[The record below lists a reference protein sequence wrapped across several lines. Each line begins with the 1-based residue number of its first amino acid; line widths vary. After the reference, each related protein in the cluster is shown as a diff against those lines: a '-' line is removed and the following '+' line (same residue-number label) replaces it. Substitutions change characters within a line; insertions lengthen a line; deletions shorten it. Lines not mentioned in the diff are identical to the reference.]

1 MAAPNFNAD
10 RAARILVEATMSRL
24 TDEEFAKR
32 HGVSDRTLRNW
43 RTRLGEDDEFAELFL
58 SLKSKAVDKW
68 AGSLAGAI
76 RGSIEFL
83 ARAAETCA
91 TDDPAAV
98 HSIAGALKIL
108 ADVAMTQQAL
118 DARFAGQHRPP
129 NEADR
134 EVATEADSP
143 VH

>member
-10 RAARILVEATMSRL
+10 RAARILVEATMSKL

-32 HGVSDRTLRNW
+32 HGISDRTLRNW
-43 RTRLGEDDEFAELFL
+43 RSRLAEDDEFAELFL

-68 AGSLAGAI
+68 AGSLSSAI
-76 RGSIEFL
+76 RSSIEFL
-83 ARAAETCA
+83 AQAAKDCSTS
-91 TDDPAAV
+91 DPASV

-129 NEADR
+129 DEADR
-134 EVATEADSP
+134 QVATEDAAP